1 MKVFV
6 SAHPIDRAHQERI
19 GIYDSGIIHPLSLF
33 RVLKAL
39 ILAGH
44 TTINAGFDAKLNQLT
59 IHCSKRE
66 R

>member
-6 SAHPIDRAHQERI
+6 SAHPIDRAHQEKI

-44 TTINAGFDAKLNQLT
+44 ATIDASFDTNLNQLT

-66 R
+66 K

>member
-6 SAHPIDRAHQERI
+6 SAHPIDRVHQEKI

-44 TTINAGFDAKLNQLT
+44 TTVDAIFDVKLNQLT